1 MDITDVQEQ
10 EVLAALAP
18 PTEEQRRIKYEE
30 REYQT
35 YLYECALRKNVIIC
49 LPTGCGKT
57 FIAVQAISHYLK
69 EANKSNGKKI
79 MFVANTVPLVQQ
91 QGRYLREHVG
101 NAHSTSNE
109 IVGIVTGNMR
119 PEDWDGSK
127 WKQILSEHIVFAM
140 TDQILRQAVERGHVR
155 WEKVSLLV
163 LDECHNATKNHPMAS
178 LMGFYKKEYNN
189 GKRPGT
195 DLPRVIGLSATIV
208 VGNRY
213 EVDKISDDISEI
225 ESKLC
230 SKAITY
236 HDYKA
241 VLRCGTQANVT
252 HLYYTPMPEWKI
264 CDMDITITL
273 SDLLKDIMQ
282 QLEMMEEFLIQ
293 KPAIP
298 KNCIDQEGYTNFWK
312 PESPIKDFVGHIK
325 DIEDV
330 LLEMGPFCAENAV
343 LYKIA
348 YIRYLAYKEKRRPK
362 TSGFDKTSGQK
373 IVLQWLEPQLE
384 YVARQLKHF
393 MFYASPTNAD
403 ESFHVV
409 NFISPKLKQLIEV
422 LRTKRP
428 DVAET
433 KDFCGIVF
441 CQKRITTQM
450 LCYFLQDLS
459 KYCPAQ
465 YGFLNCSFTLGTSG
479 SNNGIIQSVALR
491 KQTEVLENFHQ
502 KRINILAA
510 TKVLEEG
517 LDVPSCNFICRY
529 DPILTY
535 PSYVQSMGRA
545 RQRGADFFTLVPK
558 TSAKEEVNK
567 LEQYARVSDSLSKV
581 LINQAELPEKYYEP
595 EDNAEL
601 NQIIPPFVPSNGP
614 QMITAGSSTQ
624 IVYRYCEDLC
634 TDKLST
640 LTPYAKWIRNDKGE
654 FKVNVQLPPSSC
666 VKFAE
671 SDWYPNKSIAK
682 KAAFLEVCK
691 KLYYAGALHP
701 DTLLPIP
708 RFVPT
713 HLCDFIDNLEDTLEV
728 PKEGKKIGSKN
739 STKWYNK
746 MIPQEFLKSEKKDLS
761 VYLIDIRVEEHY
773 TTDEDIQSLYIFD
786 NQHFFFGII
795 TAADLSKVP
804 DFLLFSRDGNFRV
817 HLRKIEIYEG
827 GIAMNISGDKLEKVK
842 IFQNLLFCDDPELLH
857 FTNLVFSDAVENPY
871 YIAPLQRN
879 ERDNMELA
887 LRIITRMEN
896 GQSVNYREEISMADR
911 REKLFVPENFTN
923 ALVIPSYSPSHH
935 ERQKY
940 CMLSLDPFRSSKSA
954 FDSPKFDS
962 FVTYYKEKHGIV
974 IVNKDDPLLKAKP
987 ISKQLNY
994 LVAKYDSWKMTAEE
1008 RRDGKHSSSIV
1019 FLIAE
1024 LMRTHPLPATLFVQS
1039 KLLPSCMH
1047 RIFRLLLAHDIQS
1060 SVKNFLQMRDD
1071 DLTLFNKQR
1080 HEEELQNLNQTTK
1093 ERAISSMNL
1102 EKMIPDLVKSC
1113 DENVIKQNSDK
1124 SKFPQDE
1131 MTLYSLKR
1139 KLLWVEI
1146 EYIHPKNIKRT
1157 DLEDPYP
1164 SDDDDEEMTEIFG
1177 HPADSLSTRTGIEL
1191 IPTSQVP
1198 LTNFDAYNDAPEQP
1212 LLTSIMEAITLA
1224 NGRDLQDLEKLEL
1237 IGDSVL
1243 KLVVTLHIFTHFY
1256 QFHEGQLTG
1265 LRTKLISNKHLY
1277 SIGSKKNLGEFLA
1290 GGLFEP
1296 ESTWLPPGKTIPPKL
1311 IKMAVKNEV
1320 NYNIFRLANRNTSKV
1335 MDDHSFISTIT
1346 DEELSEIVKDRA
1358 ENCKREIQE
1367 LGPTHTSY
1375 THSRLGDKSIADCVE
1390 ALIGAYYLSGGISGA
1405 LNLMNWIGLRAP
1417 TNEKP
1422 VNKIMYQN
1430 IKDLPRLNNVYPKES
1445 QNLIYSPLV
1454 DHLELMLEY
1463 RFKNKWIIVEA
1474 FTHPSYTHNGSTN
1487 AYQRL
1492 EFLGD
1497 AVLDFLVTH
1506 HIYNTQNKV
1515 TAGSLTDLRSALVN
1529 NVTFGSQAVRY
1540 GFHKLLLQF
1549 SPRLQESIDKF
1560 VNFQERNNHVVS
1572 GSFELLTDND
1582 CVMAEDIDV
1591 PKPLGDIFE
1600 SLAGAVFIDSGMSLD
1615 TVWKVFYRLMKNEI
1629 DIFSNKIPRQP
1640 IRQLHEEFPRGIE
1653 FTVVSE
1659 DTTAPKFVVELNI
1672 ARRKK
1677 FYGCGLTKKSAKNA
1691 AAKFAMKQIH
1701 EERKRKCYMQAQF

>member
-1 MDITDVQEQ
+1 MSGIMDVTDGQETA
-10 EVLAALAP
+10 LAAMAP
-18 PTEEQRRIKYEE
+18 PTEEERKSKYEE

-35 YLYECALRKNVIIC
+35 YLYECALQKNVIIC

-69 EANKSNGKKI
+69 EANQSDNMKI
-79 MFVANTVPLVQQ
+79 MFIASTVPLVRQ
-91 QGRYLREHVG
+91 QGRYLREHLG
-101 NAHSTSNE
+101 NGSND
-109 IVGIVTGNMR
+109 IVGIVTGDIR

-163 LDECHNATKNHPMAS
+163 VDECHNATKNHPMAI
-178 LMGFYKKEYNN
+178 LMGVYRDEFKT
-189 GKRPGT
+189 GKRPGKE
-195 DLPRVIGLSATIV
+195 LPRVIGLSATIV
-208 VGNRY
+208 VGNSKVNR
-213 EVDKISDDISEI
+213 IAQNISEI
-225 ESKLC
+225 ETRFC
-230 SKAITY
+230 SKAVTY
-236 HDYKA
+236 HDYQS
-241 VLRCGTQANVT
+241 VSRCATQANIT
-252 HLYYTPMPEWKI
+252 HLFYTPTSEWQI
-264 CDMDITITL
+264 SDIDITIRL
-273 SDLLKDIMQ
+273 SDLLMGVIDKLTT
-282 QLEMMEEFLIQ
+282 LEKFLIE
-293 KPAIP
+293 KPVRL
-298 KNCIDQEGYTNFWK
+298 KNHRDEQGYTNFWK
-312 PESPIKDFVGHIK
+312 PESPIKEFVGHIK
-325 DIEDV
+325 DIMDV
-330 LLEMGPFCAENAV
+330 LVEMGPFCAENAV

-348 YIRYLAYKEKRRPK
+348 YVRYQVYIEKRKPN
-362 TSGFDKTSGQK
+362 TLNNTISSQIFA
-373 IVLQWLEPQLE
+373 LQWLETQFE
-384 YVARQLKHF
+384 YIARQLKHF
-393 MFYASPTNAD
+393 MFYASPSNSN
-403 ESFHVV
+403 ESHYVV
-409 NFISPKLKQLIEV
+409 TFITPKLKKLVEV
-422 LRTKRP
+422 LKTQRP
-428 DVAET
+428 DIT
-433 KDFCGIVF
+433 NSKDFCGIIF
-441 CQKRITTQM
+441 CQKRITAQM

-459 KYCPAQ
+459 KYCPAE
-465 YGFLNCSFTLGTSG
+465 YGFLSCSFALGTSG
-479 SNNGIIQSVALR
+479 NNTGITQTVALR
-491 KQTEVLENFHQ
+491 KQTDVLENFHQ

-545 RQRGADFFTLVPK
+545 RQRGANFFTLLP
-558 TSAKEEVNK
+558 TGSAKEEVNK
-567 LEQYARVSDSLSKV
+567 LAQYARFSDSLSEA
-581 LINQAELPEKYYEP
+581 LIHQAELSERYYDT
-595 EDNAEL
+595 EDSSDL
-601 NQIIPPFVPSNGP
+601 NKIIPPFVPSNGP

-624 IVYRYCEDLC
+624 IVYRYCEALC

-640 LTPYAKWIRNDKGE
+640 LTPYAKWIGNDKGE
-654 FKVNVQLPPSSC
+654 FKVKVLLPPSSC

-671 SDWYPNKSIAK
+671 SDWYSNKSVAK

-713 HLCDFIDNLEDTLEV
+713 HLSDFIDNLEDTLEV

-746 MIPQEFLKSEKKDLS
+746 MIPREFLKSETNDLR
-761 VYLIDIRVEEHY
+761 VYLIEIKVEEHF
-773 TTDEDIQSLYIFD
+773 TTDKDTKSLYDFD
-786 NQHFFFGII
+786 NHNFSFGII

-817 HLRKIEIYEG
+817 HLEKVEIYED
-827 GIAMNISGDKLEKVK
+827 GIATNISGDKLENIK
-842 IFQNLLFCDDPELLH
+842 IFQNLLFCNDPELLH

-871 YIAPLQRN
+871 FIAPLQRN
-879 ERDNMELA
+879 ERGNMELA
-887 LRIITRMEN
+887 LRIITSMQN
-896 GQSVNYREEISMADR
+896 GQSVNYKEEISMADR
-911 REKLFVPENFTN
+911 REKLFAPENFSN

-940 CMLSLDPFRSSKSA
+940 CILALDPSRSSKSS

-1047 RIFRLLLAHDIQS
+1047 RVFRLLLAHDIQS

-1071 DLTLFNKQR
+1071 DLTFFNKQR
-1080 HEEELQNLNQTTK
+1080 HEEELQNLNQSTK
-1093 ERAISSMNL
+1093 EKAIFSMNL
-1102 EKMIPDLVKSC
+1102 GNMIPDVTKSRDVEVK
-1113 DENVIKQNSDK
+1113 QTSDK
-1124 SKFPQDE
+1124 STIPRDE
-1131 MTLYSLKR
+1131 MTLFSLKR
-1139 KLLWVEI
+1139 KLHWVEI

-1157 DLEDPYP
+1157 DLEDPYL
-1164 SDDDDEEMTEIFG
+1164 SDDDDEEMAEISG

-1191 IPTSQVP
+1191 ISSSQVP
-1198 LTNFDAYNDAPEQP
+1198 LTSFDAYNDAPEQP

-1243 KLVVTLHIFTHFY
+1243 KLVVTLHIFTHFC

-1277 SIGSKKNLGEFLA
+1277 AIGSKKNLGEFLA

-1296 ESTWLPPGKTIPPKL
+1296 ESTWLPPGKSIPYKL
-1311 IKMAVKNEV
+1311 TKMAVENEV
-1320 NYNIFRLANRNTSKV
+1320 NYNVFRLANRNTSKV
-1335 MDDHSFISTIT
+1335 MDDHSSISTIPE
-1346 DEELSEIVKDRA
+1346 EELSEIVKDRA

-1405 LNLMNWIGLRAP
+1405 LNLMNYIGLRAP

-1422 VNKIMYQN
+1422 VNQIMYQN
-1430 IKDLPRLNNVYPKES
+1430 IKDLPRLKNVYPKEP
-1445 QNLIYSPLV
+1445 QNLIYGPSV
-1454 DHLELMLEY
+1454 DYLEQVLDY
-1463 RFKNKWIIVEA
+1463 KFKNKWIIVEA

-1506 HIYNTQNKV
+1506 HIYNTQKKV

-1560 VNFQERNNHVVS
+1560 VKYQERNNHEVS
-1572 GSFELLTDND
+1572 DSFELLTDND

-1591 PKPLGDIFE
+1591 PKALGDIFE

-1615 TVWKVFYRLMKNEI
+1615 TVWTVFYRLMKNEI
-1629 DIFSNKIPRQP
+1629 DIFSAKIPRQP
-1640 IRQLHEEFPRGIE
+1640 IRQLHEEFPTTRGIE
-1653 FTVVSE
+1653 FNVVSE
-1659 DTTAPKFVVELNI
+1659 DAIGATTPQFIVELVI
-1672 ARRKK
+1672 SRRRK
-1677 FYGCGLTKKSAKNA
+1677 FLGCGATKKSAKNA
-1691 AAKFAMKQIH
+1691 AAKYALKVIH
-1701 EERKRKCYMQAQF
+1701 SEKKKK